1 MQKDYKF
8 RKFLVETLQ
17 EIQEKFPTQELVY
30 EDVHYWPI
38 LKVRLFFVAY
48 QTKQSKNVTAKV
60 ELPPKK
66 SLITRILYFVQ
77 TFLQYTYLVH
87 FPKRKMEYLTAGAWA
102 HRIYFNQ
109 TWLNRYFVN
118 HNKSRIHFE
127 YSRILYPNIDYAKKS
142 FEAERIFSMFERFNA
157 IKSTSVFVKST
168 VHKQIIDTFNQRM
181 GLNLQY
187 HFADRYLEITLK
199 WARFWKKILRSI
211 KPNEVR
217 LLCYYGTNMYGLCL
231 ASNRLKI
238 PVVDMQ
244 HGAQGKLHSAYNFIG
259 NLPKGGY
266 QVLPSHFSVWDI
278 QSRIDLE
285 YAKLVKN
292 ESILME
298 GNPWINYHRQK
309 YKESNQTKKID
320 ILYTLQTGVEVPEF
334 IYTSMEATSDYCFW
348 VLKTHPIMQ
357 KDETEKISN
366 RLSQLKLTNHVKID
380 VENNLLELMLNSKA
394 HVSAFS
400 GSLVEARLLNI
411 PNIIISAI
419 GANTFANQLSEDKN
433 YFKFADTKELFI
445 EHLDNILKK

>member
-1 MQKDYKF
+1 
-8 RKFLVETLQ
+8 
-17 EIQEKFPTQELVY
+17 
-30 EDVHYWPI
+30 
-38 LKVRLFFVAY
+38 
-48 QTKQSKNVTAKV
+48 
-60 ELPPKK
+60 
-66 SLITRILYFVQ
+66 
-77 TFLQYTYLVH
+77 
-87 FPKRKMEYLTAGAWA
+87 MEYLTAGAWA
-102 HRIYFNQ
+102 YRIYFNQ

-298 GNPWINYHRQK
+298 GNPWVNYYQK
-309 YKESNQTKKID
+309 NIASKSISQQID
-320 ILYTLQTGVEVPEF
+320 ILYTLQTGVKIPEF
-334 IYTSMEATSDYCFW
+334 VYEAILSTHEKYKW
-348 VLKTHPIMQ
+348 VLKTHPRTPKCEAEKIKQ
-357 KDETEKISN
+357 KLIQLGLTNSVKISN
-366 RLSQLKLTNHVKID
+366 DD
-380 VENNLLELMLNSKA
+380 VLLELILSSKI

-400 GSLVEARLLNI
+400 GSIVEARLFSV

-419 GANTFANQLSEDKN
+419 GANIFEEQLSVDMG
-433 YFKFADTKELFI
+433 YFKYADTKEKLLDYIKFYI
-445 EHLDNILKK
+445 EKPKSEV

>member
-1 MQKDYKF
+1 MVLICEFKN
-8 RKFLVETLQ
+8 
-17 EIQEKFPTQELVY
+17 IN
-30 EDVHYWPI
+30 HWPI

-298 GNPWINYHRQK
+298 GNPWVNYYQK
-309 YKESNQTKKID
+309 NIASKSISQQID
-320 ILYTLQTGVEVPEF
+320 ILYTLQTGVKIPEF
-334 IYTSMEATSDYCFW
+334 IYTSMLATSDQYTW
-348 VLKTHPIMQ
+348 VLKTHPMMKENEMEDII
-357 KDETEKISN
+357 E
-366 RLSQLKLTNHVKID
+366 RLKQLNLITKVKID
-380 VENNLLELMLNSKA
+380 NKNNLMENLFNSKV
-394 HVSAFS
+394 HISAFS
-400 GSLVEARLLNI
+400 GSINEARLI
-411 PNIIISAI
+411 GKPTIIISDI
-419 GANTFANQLSEDKN
+419 GANLFEKKLKEDQV
-433 YFKFADTKELFI
+433 YFKYADSKEIFI
-445 EHLDNILKK
+445 EQVKKYIEKSTERI